1 MTGGSVGGWES
12 EVHTTNPIDM
22 FFKNYM
28 GPLDSLNPGE
38 EDHVTFAATLLHI
51 YHSESPWVL
60 SEKTLAHW
68 RELLLKE
75 VHGGNSMADEPGY
88 RRRNPYPLPDET
100 MKNYLRDQMKCCKE
114 ISPALT
120 LFDPTELRH
129 ENDDTVSSQT
139 LDLLLGI
146 AGFRPDKLL
155 LDPEKSRVD
164 VIQSLKQHIQ
174 VTEYPCG
181 YEVDVH
187 LCIEPWAALPATSDQ
202 GFINAISA
210 VIALFNRIEMSI
222 RKLQSSGELGNELV
236 YFCRRDMPR
245 LSLPTT
251 ASSKAAASNSL
262 VEARSIHVHEILLLS
277 ENIRNL
283 KKLFQQEQ
291 RAWSW
296 SSAVGKI
303 IDHAAFVLTA
313 PISVLP
319 FLATSAGI
327 NWWKSAHIPGLTVTN
342 FTDGVS
348 TLAQKLRDQ
357 LHAVALTGQTL
368 SLIIQGQLR
377 GWEAPFELDEFIDRP
392 ISSFHLRGVHG
403 QGVSVH
409 ALAQCTAVSPE
420 RQFVVFQ
427 TEQTHIQ
434 DAENL
439 CLTPSLALQLWK
451 APFLLQTNED
461 IQGIVST
468 SCISICMGDG
478 QLSQQ
483 YKGHESDDSVP
494 WQWQSLAE
502 STILSGTNS
511 DKQQPVLGA
520 GLHERIIVVPNDEK
534 YNSGEVPETEY
545 IELTAPTPG
554 TSNTIQQTHADAERM
569 QLPVISTTISEN
581 SNTSFTSAT
590 MASGSGSGDRRDAND
605 ATNQEG
611 VNPPA
616 GGCVW
621 EHPKAVDE
629 MKDRLGKNY
638 VTDWRTLGGSM
649 KLESFNF
656 AVIARGLLLDS
667 QLSATYK
674 RGKSIPHRQQDTR
687 RTEII
692 YQLENNSCV
701 LLSLHTGVLRRVRL
715 RKAVAYF
722 ADKGYVHGKMTTDE
736 KDEIVSFLH
745 SNKPVAEWKNQTK
758 KEIVD
763 KLDNI
768 TALVF
773 WGLGSSSGVR
783 WRKGMYFHWPGPVF
797 YVAIRKSSL
806 PGWIKKYFAN
816 YHVLDET
823 PNSGDNSV
831 CVVGSGD
838 DFERA
843 MKWTKFCEAAHFL
856 AMMTDAILL
865 SVALPDFIQQI
876 ATDSGRS

>member
-327 NWWKSAHIPGLTVTN
+327 NWWKSAH
-342 FTDGVS
+342 
-348 TLAQKLRDQ
+348 
-357 LHAVALTGQTL
+357 
-368 SLIIQGQLR
+368 
-377 GWEAPFELDEFIDRP
+377 
-392 ISSFHLRGVHG
+392 
-403 QGVSVH
+403 
-409 ALAQCTAVSPE
+409 
-420 RQFVVFQ
+420 
-427 TEQTHIQ
+427 
-434 DAENL
+434 
-439 CLTPSLALQLWK
+439 LWK